1 MRSRITPGNEG
12 ISALTSTDRPMVGQS
27 AYVVN
32 TGLGYS
38 SGSGAWA
45 ATLLYNVAGRRI
57 LEAGSGGLPDA
68 YEEPRHLVDASLQL
82 PVAGQFALKLDGKN
96 LLDAPYRFTQGGVLR
111 TRYRAGRVF
120 GFSLSWRR

>member
-1 MRSRITPGNEG
+1 MRSRITPGNAG

-96 LLDAPYRFTQGGVLR
+96 LLDAPYRFTQGGELR